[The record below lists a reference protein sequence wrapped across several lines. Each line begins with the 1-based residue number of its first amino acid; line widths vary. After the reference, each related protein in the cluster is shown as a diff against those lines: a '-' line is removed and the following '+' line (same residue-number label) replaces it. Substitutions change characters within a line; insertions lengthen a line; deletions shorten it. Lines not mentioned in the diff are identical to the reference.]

1 MPDQSRSPFPGP
13 SKDRPALMQLMAIS
27 WNFGWPVAA
36 GVIVGS
42 WVDGKL
48 GSSPVAT
55 LTFGLGAMITAV
67 WRLIALGKQDAIERK
82 HQVEAERE
90 KETHQ
95 R

>member
-1 MPDQSRSPFPGP
+1 
-13 SKDRPALMQLMAIS
+13 MQLMAIS

-42 WVDGKL
+42 WVDGKI
-48 GSSPVAT
+48 GSSPIAT

-67 WRLIALGKQDAIERK
+67 WRLIALGKQDAIERDQK
-82 HQVEAERE
+82 PEIERE
-90 KETHQ
+90 KEPRT